1 MKAAILYFPVIHNG
15 YLNFIKSIDDAD
27 KIFVM
32 SSAIAIELEPTLQKD
47 IRALK
52 SYQMVKF
59 LNGSGLLSCDTE
71 ELLDQSA
78 LDSYE
83 QIVMPDE
90 EVSHG
95 FVKKF
100 FDDTKSVEFV
110 NVFLRWDKKRSSE
123 ESEAVENFTV
133 TSLEFDRK
141 MISACKK
148 VASRSGDWW
157 RQVGGCI
164 VKNGSLILPAVHN
177 IHVPSLDQAYY
188 DGDPRSNFRAGNSVE
203 LGTAL
208 HVELNLISM
217 AAEVGI
223 SLSGSHLYVTT
234 FPCPWCAKAIA
245 YSGIERVYFE
255 EGYAVLD
262 AQTILEANGV
272 EIVRVIK

>member
-15 YLNFIKSIDDAD
+15 YLNFIAEIGNVDKVFVIDSSIAL
-27 KIFVM
+27 
-32 SSAIAIELEPTLQKD
+32 ELEPSLRKD

-52 SYQMVKF
+52 SEQMA
-59 LNGSGLLSCDTE
+59 LLLTRSSLVGCDVD
-71 ELLDQSA
+71 ELTDVSVLDA
-78 LDSYE
+78 YDYF
-83 QIVMPDE
+83 VMPDE
-90 EVSHG
+90 EISHE
-95 FVKKF
+95 FFKRFLSKK
-100 FDDTKSVEFV
+100 KSVEFV
-110 NVFLRWDKKRSSE
+110 NVFLRWDKKRSLKE
-123 ESEAVENFTV
+123 NEAVENFAI

-141 MISACKK
+141 MILACKK
-148 VASRSGDWW
+148 EASRSGDWW

-164 VKNGSLILPAVHN
+164 VKNGALILPSVHN
-177 IHVPSLDQAYY
+177 IHVPRPEQVYY
-188 DGDPRSNFRAGNSVE
+188 DGDPRSNFRAGKNVE

-208 HVELNLISM
+208 HVELNLIAM
-217 AAEVGI
+217 AAEVGL

-255 EGYAVLD
+255 EGYSVLD

>member
-15 YLNFIKSIDDAD
+15 YLNFIAEIGNVDKVFVIDSSIAL
-27 KIFVM
+27 
-32 SSAIAIELEPTLQKD
+32 ELEPSLRKD

-52 SYQMVKF
+52 SEQMA
-59 LNGSGLLSCDTE
+59 LLLTRSSLVGCDVD
-71 ELLDQSA
+71 ELTDVSVLDA
-78 LDSYE
+78 YDYF
-83 QIVMPDE
+83 VMPDE
-90 EVSHG
+90 EISHE
-95 FVKKF
+95 FFKRFLAKKE
-100 FDDTKSVEFV
+100 SVEFV
-110 NVFLRWDKKRSSE
+110 NVFLRWDKKRSLVESGVE
-123 ESEAVENFTV
+123 EKFTI

-148 VASRSGDWW
+148 EASRSGDWW

-164 VKNGSLILPAVHN
+164 VKNGALILPSVHN
-177 IHVPSLDQAYY
+177 IHVPRPEQVYY
-188 DGDPRSNFRAGNSVE
+188 DGDPRSNFRAGKNVE

-208 HVELNLISM
+208 HVELNLIAM
-217 AAEVGI
+217 AAEVGL

-255 EGYAVLD
+255 EGYSVLD